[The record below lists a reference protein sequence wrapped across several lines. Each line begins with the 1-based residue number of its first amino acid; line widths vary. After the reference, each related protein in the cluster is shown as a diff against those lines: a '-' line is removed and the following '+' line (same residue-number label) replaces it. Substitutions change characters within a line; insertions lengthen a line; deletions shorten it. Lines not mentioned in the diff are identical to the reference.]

1 VSKQA
6 FGHRRDWI
14 VKRLEELADIY
25 AVSIWAYAVMSNHVH
40 SVIEIR
46 ASTAETWS
54 AEDVAARWLRLY
66 PPKEGAVERRVQN
79 LAGNPARIQ
88 VLRGR
93 LCSLSWFMKSLNEPI
108 ARQANREDGVTGHF
122 WEARY
127 RSQALLDDAGALA
140 AMAYVDLNP
149 IRAGIAE
156 SLGESLHTSIERRA
170 AELASERSAASVSG
184 DLAEPGLAVS
194 SCGVGTD
201 MRLAESSGAER
212 AEQTDKATKP
222 DAVPT
227 PPSPSFSPDSHPLT
241 PIFGLKGRLIA
252 AISTHQYIELVDLA
266 GREWHP
272 GKRGRITGEPPKV
285 LEQLGLDRQ
294 RWVSQVRAIKP
305 SEGFWRAV
313 GSEAALTQKAAAIG
327 QHWLRGISTARALQ
341 S

>member
-1 VSKQA
+1 
-6 FGHRRDWI
+6 
-14 VKRLEELADIY
+14 
-25 AVSIWAYAVMSNHVH
+25 
-40 SVIEIR
+40 
-46 ASTAETWS
+46 
-54 AEDVAARWLRLY
+54 VAARWLRLY

-79 LAGNPARIQ
+79 LAGNPARIE

-93 LCSLSWFMKSLNEPI
+93 LCSLSWFMRSLNEPI

-170 AELASERSAASVSG
+170 AELAAERSAASADG
-184 DLAEPGLAVS
+184 DLAEPRLAGPS
-194 SCGVGTD
+194 GGVGTE

-212 AEQTDKATKP
+212 SDQTDKAAKP
-222 DAVPT
+222 DAVLTPNTVPT
-227 PPSPSFSPDSHPLT
+227 PPSPSFSPDSRPLT
-241 PIFGLKGRLIA
+241 PIFGLKGGLIA

-294 RWVSQVRAIKP
+294 RWVSHVRAIKP
-305 SEGFWRAV
+305 AEGFWRAV
-313 GSEAALTQKAAAIG
+313 GSETALTQKAAAIG
-327 QHWLRGISTARALQ
+327 QHWLRGINTARALQ